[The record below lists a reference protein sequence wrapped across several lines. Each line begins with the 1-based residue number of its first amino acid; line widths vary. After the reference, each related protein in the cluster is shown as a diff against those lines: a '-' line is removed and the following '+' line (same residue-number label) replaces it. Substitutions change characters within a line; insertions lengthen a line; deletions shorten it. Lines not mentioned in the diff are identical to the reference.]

1 MIGSLSG
8 KIISKKPTQVLLDVN
23 GVGYIVN
30 ISINTFDKLPEEKET
45 ASVFTYLNVR
55 EDSLDLFGFNTLA
68 EKEMFEMLISV
79 NGVGPKS
86 ALSFLSGIE
95 LEELKEA
102 ITTGNLG
109 RITAVPGIG
118 RKTGERLL
126 IELRDK
132 VESISEK
139 VASGVTVPNYNIR
152 TDAVSAL
159 VSLGY
164 NAKQAEK
171 AAKIIMDS
179 NPNASIEELIKMS
192 LSVLNK

>member
-1 MIGSLSG
+1 MIGYLTG

-23 GVGYIVN
+23 GIGYIIN
-30 ISINTFDKLPEEKET
+30 ISINTFDKLSEKKAT
-45 ASVFTYLNVR
+45 ASLYTYLNVK
-55 EDSLDLFGFNTLA
+55 EDSLDLYGFNTPA

-86 ALSFLSGIE
+86 ALSFLSGIQ
-95 LEELKEA
+95 LDELKEA
-102 ITTGNLG
+102 IKTGNLG

-132 VESISEK
+132 VDSIAESVS
-139 VASGVTVPNYNIR
+139 SDSTVLNFNVR
-152 TDAVSAL
+152 SDAVAAL

-171 AAKIIMDS
+171 ASKIIMDG
-179 NPNASIEELIKMS
+179 NPSVSIEELIKLS
-192 LSVLNK
+192 LAMLNK

>member
-1 MIGSLSG
+1 MIGYLTG

-23 GVGYIVN
+23 GVGYIIN
-30 ISINTFDKLPEEKET
+30 ISINTFDKLPDNNET
-45 ASVFTYLNVR
+45 ASLYTYLNVK
-55 EDSLDLFGFNTLA
+55 EDSLDLFGFNTSA

-86 ALSFLSGIE
+86 ALSFLSGIQ
-95 LEELKEA
+95 LDELKEA

-132 VESISEK
+132 VDSIADQVSTESS
-139 VASGVTVPNYNIR
+139 APNFTVR
-152 TDAVSAL
+152 SDAVAAL

-171 AAKIIMDS
+171 AAKIIMDG
-179 NPNASIEELIKMS
+179 NPSVSIEELIKLS
-192 LSVLNK
+192 LAMLNK

>member
-1 MIGSLSG
+1 MIGYLTG

-23 GVGYIVN
+23 GVGYIIN
-30 ISINTFDKLPEEKET
+30 ISINTFDKLSEEKET
-45 ASVFTYLNVR
+45 ASLYTYLNVK
-55 EDSLDLFGFNTLA
+55 EDSLDLYGFDTPP

-86 ALSFLSGIE
+86 ALSFLSGIQ
-95 LEELKEA
+95 LDELKEA
-102 ITTGNLG
+102 IKTGNLG
-109 RITAVPGIG
+109 RIIAVPGIG
-118 RKTGERLL
+118 KKTGERLL

-132 VESISEK
+132 VDSIAEAVS
-139 VASGVTVPNYNIR
+139 SDSSLPNFNVR
-152 TDAVSAL
+152 SDAVAAL

-179 NPNASIEELIKMS
+179 NPSVSIEELIKLS
-192 LSVLNK
+192 LAMLNK